1 MKDSQNLLIIALA
14 GGIIYYYCI
23 YKKKNCGCKK
33 KSQAVVEED
42 TSNTAYSGLDNAQY
56 EVEGVSVAQMDNIG
70 YADPSA
76 QFAQE
81 ALTATT
87 QAQMTTQ
94 PYTGISAVQA
104 FATLNAIEGGF
115 QMY

>member
-1 MKDSQNLLIIALA
+1 MNDSQNLLIIALA
-14 GGIIYYYCI
+14 GGIIYYYCV
-23 YKKKNCGCKK
+23 YKKNNCGCKK
-33 KSQAVVEED
+33 QSQAVVEEE
-42 TSNTAYSGLDNAQY
+42 TVNSAYSGLDNAQY
-56 EVEGVSVAQMDNIG
+56 EVEGVDVAPMPTVG

-94 PYTGISAVQA
+94 PYTGIGNIQD
-104 FATLNAIEGGF
+104 FAELNAVEGGF

>member
-1 MKDSQNLLIIALA
+1 MPT
-14 GGIIYYYCI
+14 
-23 YKKKNCGCKK
+23 
-33 KSQAVVEED
+33 V
-42 TSNTAYSGLDNAQY
+42 
-56 EVEGVSVAQMDNIG
+56 G

-94 PYTGISAVQA
+94 PYTGIGNIQD
-104 FATLNAIEGGF
+104 FAELNAVEGGF